1 MGGMTW
7 MRWTMG
13 SSIGLVVIGLALAL
27 ALPST
32 AAAGSP
38 FADDDYRPARGGGTG
53 TGTGTGSSGV
63 GGTGGWEDGTG
74 GEAGYQPLASPG
86 AAPLAADPIN
96 PNNALAWLPLELNPG
111 KWLVDSVLGSMSGV
125 LFSSASVFETLGR
138 FGGGEVVNMDGSVD
152 SSGTAV
158 FGFLFQTPEQVTV
171 DWDGATGIG
180 SPKALHAIVR
190 DLAMTLLILLMLY
203 RGLLLL
209 AGSDLGEVVDLVVA
223 MMKGAAA
230 IQLAWV
236 IGGLC
241 IKIANIVA
249 ERMAVI
255 AFGTGLDA
263 ILPLDPV
270 TMFWGSLTQGSSIA
284 IALLCLVYWGTLGIM
299 ALHALARI
307 VLVNIMLIV
316 SPLIG
321 LSLASGNGGWNY
333 SRVWFFRFVE
343 MLSTPI
349 IWAMTLGFAHGL
361 MSGFGV
367 ATHPILGPVLGIFA
381 MFMALKA
388 PKLVGLAAQ
397 ETITGGRTI
406 LNIVKSS
413 ATTAMKSSG
422 GGGGSTP
429 GGGGGGGGG
438 GSRAITRI

>member
-1 MGGMTW
+1 M
-7 MRWTMG
+7 
-13 SSIGLVVIGLALAL
+13 
-27 ALPST
+27 
-32 AAAGSP
+32 
-38 FADDDYRPARGGGTG
+38 
-53 TGTGTGSSGV
+53 
-63 GGTGGWEDGTG
+63 
-74 GEAGYQPLASPG
+74 
-86 AAPLAADPIN
+86 AAPPPVN

-125 LFSSASVFETLGR
+125 IFSSASIFETMGR

-152 SSGTAV
+152 TSRSAA
-158 FGFLFQTPEQVTV
+158 FGFLFQTPEQVTI
-171 DWDGATGIG
+171 DWDEATGIG
-180 SPKALHAIVR
+180 SPKALHNIVR
-190 DLAMTLLILLMLY
+190 ELALGLLIMLMLY

-209 AGSDLGEVVDLVVA
+209 AGSDLGEVVDLVVSII
-223 MMKGAAA
+223 KGAAA

-236 IGGLC
+236 IGGIC
-241 IKIANIVA
+241 IKIANMVA
-249 ERMAVI
+249 EKMAVI

-270 TMFWGSLTQGSSIA
+270 TMFWGSLTQGSNIA
-284 IALLCLVYWGTLGIM
+284 IALLCLVYWGTLGVM

-321 LSLASGNGGWNY
+321 LSMASGNGGWNY

-343 MLSTPI
+343 LLSTPI
-349 IWAMTLGFAHGL
+349 IWAASLGFAHGL

-381 MFMALKA
+381 MCMALKA

-406 LNIVKSS
+406 MNMMKSS
-413 ATTAMKSSG
+413 AVMAMKSG
-422 GGGGSTP
+422 GGGGGAS
-429 GGGGGGGGG
+429 GGGGGGGGAGGGVRG
-438 GSRAITRI
+438 GSTAITRI